1 MVGGR
6 RYESLEARRPKS
18 QPKSYLLLSS
28 HWAVLDEVWDFQTAC
43 TVTTSLD
50 LTLETIPRF
59 LEPILSLLESYIAGI
74 LGSLLVDQGE
84 VPDTNFR
91 YVQLQKDETYP

>member
-1 MVGGR
+1 MNLI
-6 RYESLEARRPKS
+6 S
-18 QPKSYLLLSS
+18 
-28 HWAVLDEVWDFQTAC
+28 C

-59 LEPILSLLESYIAGI
+59 LEPILSLLEGYITGI

-84 VPDTNFR
+84 VPDTIFR
-91 YVQLQKDETYP
+91 YVQLVLNEIYP

>member
-1 MVGGR
+1 MSPR
-6 RYESLEARRPKS
+6 RTSGEHLQYTL
-18 QPKSYLLLSS
+18 
-28 HWAVLDEVWDFQTAC
+28 HWDVLGEVRKLPEMNLTSC

-59 LEPILSLLESYIAGI
+59 LEPILSLLEGYITGI

-84 VPDTNFR
+84 VPDTIFR
-91 YVQLQKDETYP
+91 YVQLGLNEIYP